1 MPRRS
6 SAVSTRASLR
16 GLSLIELLVVLVI
29 LGVIASALALSI
41 GGGAARQVEGQAQ
54 RIEALITLACEQSE
68 LTGRD
73 LGMFFSRKRIEFA
86 WRGVDRWLPLPD
98 AAREPLRP
106 RGFDDGIEV
115 ELEREGE
122 ILPLADEMPAD
133 PQLACLASGELS
145 PFELRLARADV
156 PQRWQLHG
164 ALDGRLE
171 LEAIDGR

>member
-6 SAVSTRASLR
+6 SAVTFSAAQR
-16 GLSLIELLVVLVI
+16 GLSLIELLVALVI
-29 LGVIASALALSI
+29 LGVIASALVLSI
-41 GGGAARQVEGQAQ
+41 GGGAARQVEAQAQ
-54 RIEALITLACEQSE
+54 RFQALITLACEQSE

-86 WRGVDRWLPLPD
+86 WRGVDRWLPLSD
-98 AAREPLRP
+98 VAREPLRP
-106 RGFDDGIEV
+106 RDFDDGIEM

-122 ILPLADEMPAD
+122 ILPLADEMPVD

-145 PFELRLARADV
+145 PFELRLSRADV
-156 PQRWQLHG
+156 PQRWQLRG